1 MIHPEEIEQIVSS
14 IWMSILNLPI
24 VPAEDVALQPTS
36 SQGRMLTGCVQFT
49 GDFEGATLVHTTS
62 ALARRLA
69 SVMFA
74 ADEDSLGL
82 EEVQDALGEIS
93 NMIAGNIKPLLPGA
107 SRISLPS
114 VVEGE
119 DYTMIVPGSRSICKV
134 GFECTG
140 ESLLVSVQQRQERPT
155 LE

>member
-1 MIHPEEIEQIVSS
+1 
-14 IWMSILNLPI
+14 
-24 VPAEDVALQPTS
+24 
-36 SQGRMLTGCVQFT
+36 
-49 GDFEGATLVHTTS
+49 
-62 ALARRLA
+62 
-69 SVMFA
+69 MFA

-114 VVEGE
+114 VV
-119 DYTMIVPGSRSICKV
+119 
-134 GFECTG
+134 
-140 ESLLVSVQQRQERPT
+140 SVQQRQEQPT